1 MVSVTPLWGVNDKM
15 SLQRYGGSLLLGNA
29 SSLIMGEWPH
39 LRLAGIMRWT
49 KIDVTLV
56 HCLLYGRGY
65 NRDYQLPPY
74 PEVVH
79 LWDDHRNM
87 ERFFIFYFYL
97 FIYLFIVIVVL
108 GVPLPILISP
118 WWRGTHRGHV
128 SYFDRLKGL
137 ISGETFQLS
146 CAFRDKPF

>member
-15 SLQRYGGSLLLGNA
+15 SLQRYGGSLLSCNT

-39 LRLAGIMRWT
+39 LHLAGIMRWT

-87 ERFFIFYFYL
+87 ERFFIYFYL
-97 FIYLFIVIVVL
+97 FIYVFICDCGAWGSTPNINFSVVAWHTSWPRVI
-108 GVPLPILISP
+108 
-118 WWRGTHRGHV
+118 
-128 SYFDRLKGL
+128 F
-137 ISGETFQLS
+137 
-146 CAFRDKPF
+146 

>member
-87 ERFFIFYFYL
+87 ERFFIYL
-97 FIYLFIVIVVL
+97 FIYL
-108 GVPLPILISP
+108 
-118 WWRGTHRGHV
+118 
-128 SYFDRLKGL
+128 
-137 ISGETFQLS
+137 
-146 CAFRDKPF
+146 

>member
-1 MVSVTPLWGVNDKM
+1 
-15 SLQRYGGSLLLGNA
+15 
-29 SSLIMGEWPH
+29 
-39 LRLAGIMRWT
+39 MRWT

-74 PEVVH
+74 SEVVH

-87 ERFFIFYFYL
+87 ESFFFF
-97 FIYLFIVIVVL
+97 FFTIVAL

-118 WWRGTHRGHV
+118 WRRGMHCGHV
-128 SYFDRLKGL
+128 SYSDWLKGL
-137 ISGETFQLS
+137 VSNETFQLS
-146 CAFRDKPF
+146 YAFQDKPF